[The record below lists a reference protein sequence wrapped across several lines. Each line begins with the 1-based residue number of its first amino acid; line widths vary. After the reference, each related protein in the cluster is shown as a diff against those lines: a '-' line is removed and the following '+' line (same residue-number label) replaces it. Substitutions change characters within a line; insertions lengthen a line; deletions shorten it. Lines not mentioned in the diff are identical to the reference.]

1 MLLRQ
6 LIRSPHNMNLIRRI
20 ATSTVL
26 KNQTVTTNIDYNQLV
41 LVDVND
47 KNGYATVTLNRPPV
61 NSFNLELMMGLSRA
75 LDQVERNNSRGM
87 ILTSVNI
94 FRNLFFMP
102 YSSYLT
108 FLTACY
114 LYFVDNSKHF
124 LDWF

>member
-6 LIRSPHNMNLIRRI
+6 LTRSHHNINLIRRI

-94 FRNLFFMP
+94 FRNFSFFM
-102 YSSYLT
+102 SCFSYLP
-108 FLTACY
+108 FLTCY
-114 LYFVDNSKHF
+114 LYVVDNSKHF
-124 LDWF
+124 FNGV

>member
-108 FLTACY
+108 FLTCM
-114 LYFVDNSKHF
+114 LSLFRR
-124 LDWF
+124 